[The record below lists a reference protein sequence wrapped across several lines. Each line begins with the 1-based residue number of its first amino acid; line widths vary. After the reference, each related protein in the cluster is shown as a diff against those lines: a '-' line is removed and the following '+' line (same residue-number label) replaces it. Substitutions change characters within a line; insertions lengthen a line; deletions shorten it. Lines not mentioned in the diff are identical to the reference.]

1 MGLTT
6 LACGGALLCWSLI
19 ARRPDLWTIGAPTTL
34 IGCVAILIGLILQID
49 TLGQENRDTA
59 ARIDHVNRR
68 IAELKNRSAGIS
80 GRSSLDRLDGRMDD
94 AAQTQQLLA
103 DLKRQLELLASR
115 IEQQAR

>member
-68 IAELKNRSAGIS
+68 IAELKIS